1 MLAWLSIQGLALVE
15 SVELEL
21 DPGLNVLTGETGA
34 GKSLVLGS
42 IGLLLGERAD
52 GAWLRAGERRGSVEA
67 VLDLGARPDLV
78 ASLRTLDVEPEEGRV
93 VLRREIHA
101 DGKGRALVNGRA
113 VLLAQL
119 RAVGEVLVDLH
130 GQHEHQQLLR
140 PERQADFFDSW
151 AGLLPERRA
160 LEAARAELVE
170 ERRALRERREQWE
183 RDRAEED
190 ALREDLEE
198 LRAARLEDGD
208 EETLKR
214 EHERLRHRDRLL
226 RGYAEAREGIAAEE
240 RGALDVL
247 RRAARS
253 LRATASIDPTA
264 ATLLEEMERCQD
276 SLRALEDRLES
287 EEAGLLEEPLD
298 LEALEERLARLAR
311 LKRKHRTDL
320 PGLLG
325 LRESL
330 ADRVRGLDPSGA
342 DLARAEREH
351 EERLHAYERRL
362 DAFLEHRNDRVA
374 AFEHDVGS
382 RLARLHLGKSSLRV
396 RTAEADRARAAVDP
410 AAIPTLEFAF
420 QPNPGESERPLRRIA
435 SGGELSRIMLAIK
448 SLMAERDQVA
458 VLVFDEVDQGI
469 GGAVGEE
476 VGKLLRTIGGKR
488 QVLCITHLPLIAA
501 YGAKHFEVRKSARGG
516 RTSVTVRVLA
526 PKERELEVARL
537 LAGDRASD
545 LTRRQA
551 RELLAGAHGDPVE
564 PDPER
569 PARAASGSRASRAP
583 GRRAASRGV

>member
-1 MLAWLSIQGLALVE
+1 MLTWLSIQGLALVE

-52 GAWLRAGERRGSVEA
+52 AAWLRTGERRGSVEA
-67 VLDLGARPDLV
+67 VLDLSARPDLIQ
-78 ASLRTLDVEPEEGRV
+78 ALRDLDVEPEDGRV
-93 VLRREIHA
+93 VLRREIQA
-101 DGKGRALVNGRA
+101 DGKGRALVNGRS

-119 RAVGEVLVDLH
+119 RSVGEILVDLH
-130 GQHEHQQLLR
+130 GQHEHQLLLR

-160 LEAARAELVE
+160 LEADRGALSE
-170 ERRALRERREQWE
+170 ERRVLREARERWE

-190 ALREDLEE
+190 AIREDLEE
-198 LRAARLEDGD
+198 IRAASLDEGD

-214 EHERLRHRDRLL
+214 ERERLQHRDRLL
-226 RGYAEAREGIAAEE
+226 RGYAEAREGIASEE
-240 RGALDVL
+240 RGALEIL
-247 RRAARS
+247 RRAGRS
-253 LRATASIDPTA
+253 LKAAAALDPAAAS
-264 ATLLEEMERCQD
+264 LLEELERCQD
-276 SLRALEDRLES
+276 SLRALEDRLGL
-287 EEAGLLEEPLD
+287 EETSLLEEPLD
-298 LEALEERLARLAR
+298 LEALEERLAHLHR

-320 PGLLG
+320 PGLLV

-330 ADRVRGLDPSGA
+330 SERVRGLDPSGTG
-342 DLARAEREH
+342 LARAEREH
-351 EERLHAYERRL
+351 EERLQAYERRL
-362 DAFLEHRNDRVA
+362 DAFLAHRTDRFA
-374 AFEHDVGS
+374 AFEHEVGARLS
-382 RLARLHLGKSSLRV
+382 RLALGSSSLRI
-396 RTAEADRARAAVDP
+396 RAAESDRARAAVDP

-476 VGKLLRTIGGKR
+476 VGKLLRTLGARR

-501 YGAKHFEVRKSARGG
+501 HGARHFEVRKSVRGG
-516 RTSVTVRVLA
+516 RTSVTVRALA
-526 PKERELEVARL
+526 PEEREREVARL

-545 LTRRQA
+545 ITRRQA
-551 RELLAGAHGDPVE
+551 RELLEGAHAE
-564 PDPER
+564 PE
-569 PARAASGSRASRAP
+569 PAAASARTPRRRASA
-583 GRRAASRGV
+583 RGA

>member
-1 MLAWLSIQGLALVE
+1 MLTWLSIQGLALVE

-52 GAWLRAGERRGSVEA
+52 GAWLRSGERRGFVEA

-78 ASLRTLDVEPEEGRV
+78 AALRELDVEPEDGRV

-119 RAVGEVLVDLH
+119 RAVGEILVDLH
-130 GQHEHQQLLR
+130 GQHEHQLLLR

-160 LEAARAELVE
+160 LEGERAGLVE
-170 ERRALRERREQWE
+170 ERRALREARDRWE
-183 RDRAEED
+183 RDRTEED
-190 ALREDLEE
+190 AIREDLEE
-198 LRAARLEDGD
+198 LRTARLEDAD
-208 EETLKR
+208 EESLKR
-214 EHERLRHRDRLL
+214 ERERLQHRERLL
-226 RGYAEAREGIAAEE
+226 RSYAEAREGIESEE
-240 RGALDVL
+240 RGALETL
-247 RRAARS
+247 RRVARP
-253 LRATASIDPTA
+253 LKAA
-264 ATLLEEMERCQD
+264 ATLDPAAASLLEDLDRSQE
-276 SLRALEDRLES
+276 SLRTLVDRLES
-287 EEAGLLEEPLD
+287 EEARLMEEPLD
-298 LEALEERLARLAR
+298 LEALEERLAKIHR
-311 LKRKHRTDL
+311 LKRKHRSDL
-320 PGLLG
+320 PGLLA
-325 LRESL
+325 LRDSL
-330 ADRVRGLDPSGA
+330 AERVQALDPSGS
-342 DLARAEREH
+342 DLARSERAH

-362 DAFLEHRNDRVA
+362 DAFLAHRNDRFT
-374 AFEHDVGS
+374 AFEHEVG
-382 RLARLHLGKSSLRV
+382 ARLSKLNLGKSALHLRA
-396 RTAEADRARAAVDP
+396 AESDRARAAVDP

-420 QPNPGESERPLRRIA
+420 QPNPGEPERPLRRIA

-476 VGKLLRTIGGKR
+476 VGKLLRTLGARR

-501 YGAKHFEVRKSARGG
+501 YGTRHFEVRKSVRGG
-516 RTSVTVRVLA
+516 RTSVTVRSLT
-526 PKERELEVARL
+526 PEEREQEVARL

-545 LTRRQA
+545 ITRRQA
-551 RELLAGAHGDPVE
+551 RELLEGAHAE
-564 PDPER
+564 PAPSG
-569 PARAASGSRASRAP
+569 AAPRTPR
-583 GRRAASRGV
+583 RRAAARGA